1 MRPNAPEG
9 PLFLRRT
16 LRLEFHGSL
25 AHLAPPFPNWE
36 NCVVTFVSGACVFL
50 LTFTLRCAQPE
61 DRHPVLSRPVPGNSA
76 LVEVSPD
83 DSILSLAPTRTRLTR
98 PRSHLQ
104 AHSRQW
110 RHVPRGGL
118 RRTPLLPRSRRASR
132 AALANGPCT
141 PANPVHLPVLED
153 LRAVQIA
160 RARVRYALA
169 ASHLERKTVNL
180 MFWALRLAASNLL
193 FMEWQQDELDWLE
206 EESRMVTEVAR
217 SGP

>member
-1 MRPNAPEG
+1 M
-9 PLFLRRT
+9 
-16 LRLEFHGSL
+16 
-25 AHLAPPFPNWE
+25 
-36 NCVVTFVSGACVFL
+36 
-50 LTFTLRCAQPE
+50 
-61 DRHPVLSRPVPGNSA
+61 
-76 LVEVSPD
+76 
-83 DSILSLAPTRTRLTR
+83 
-98 PRSHLQ
+98 
-104 AHSRQW
+104 
-110 RHVPRGGL
+110 
-118 RRTPLLPRSRRASR
+118 PRSRRASR